1 MPEGRINYDYP
12 FPTLHLK
19 HCPEITT
26 GRLVHFLNNWRVITQ
41 DNWVLQT
48 ISGYKIPFTSNPRQ
62 WRPRITRARTPKQT
76 HLMEEAIQTLLQKK
90 AVKEVQPIGNQF
102 ISSLFLVEKDKNRGE
117 YRPIINLKPLNRFVE
132 NWSFKMEGLPVV
144 CSLIQPNDSMMKL
157 DLKDAYYS
165 VPVHAEHRKFLRFA
179 YGGKTFEFQ
188 CLPFGLTSAPR
199 AFTRLMTPVIAHIR
213 SLGIRVVIYL
223 DDILLL
229 HQDAKVLHSI
239 FKKVVN
245 LLEALGF
252 IINLEKCSQGPS
264 QQLIFLG
271 TMLNSVTMTLSL
283 PSEKLSRIRKDSHL
297 LYTNREST
305 LLDLATLLGR
315 LSHASQNGIWLAPL
329 HYRALQR
336 VHTAV
341 IHQYGYRARQQSLTL
356 TPDALKDLEWW
367 LSQEPTG
374 NNRQSLRRPPFDLT
388 IHSDASLKGWGAIA
402 NNVSIGE
409 HWSPEESRLHINVL
423 ELKAAYLA
431 IQAFTKHRETTP
443 SHIHLRVDNSTA
455 VAYIN
460 RRGGTRSPTLSEI
473 ALDLWSYILKIG
485 SWVTATHIPGVLNV
499 DADTA
504 SRQFNPRI
512 EWTLN
517 TEIFQQIV
525 ERFYL
530 PEIDLF
536 ASRLTH
542 RVRKYVSRYPD
553 PGAIAVDAFL
563 QDWGRWR
570 SLIHPPVTLLLRV
583 IAKIRDD
590 KASALLI
597 APNWPNQPWYP
608 QLGQMLVDYPLLLP
622 KSRFLLYL
630 PFDPQVHHPLWASL
644 HLTVWPVSGDGLK
657 QQAFRQMSFRSC
669 SHRGENQPRRGMQD
683 LGELGQSG
691 AQFVD
696 GVPFQHL

>member
-1 MPEGRINYDYP
+1 
-12 FPTLHLK
+12 
-19 HCPEITT
+19 
-26 GRLVHFLNNWRVITQ
+26 
-41 DNWVLQT
+41 
-48 ISGYKIPFTSNPRQ
+48 
-62 WRPRITRARTPKQT
+62 
-76 HLMEEAIQTLLQKK
+76 
-90 AVKEVQPIGNQF
+90 
-102 ISSLFLVEKDKNRGE
+102 
-117 YRPIINLKPLNRFVE
+117 
-132 NWSFKMEGLPVV
+132 
-144 CSLIQPNDSMMKL
+144 
-157 DLKDAYYS
+157 
-165 VPVHAEHRKFLRFA
+165 
-179 YGGKTFEFQ
+179 
-188 CLPFGLTSAPR
+188 
-199 AFTRLMTPVIAHIR
+199 
-213 SLGIRVVIYL
+213 
-223 DDILLL
+223 
-229 HQDAKVLHSI
+229 
-239 FKKVVN
+239 
-245 LLEALGF
+245 
-252 IINLEKCSQGPS
+252 
-264 QQLIFLG
+264 
-271 TMLNSVTMTLSL
+271 MLNSVTMTLSL

-297 LYTNREST
+297 LYANREST

-443 SHIHLRVDNSTA
+443 SHIHLRIDNSTA

-512 EWTLN
+512 EWMLN

-536 ASRLTH
+536 TSRLTH
-542 RVRKYVSRYPD
+542 RVWKYVSRYPD
-553 PGAIAVDAFL
+553 PGAIAVDTFL

-570 SLIHPPVTLLLRV
+570 SLIHPSVTLLLRV

-590 KASALLI
+590 KGSALLI
-597 APNWPNQPWYP
+597 APNWPNQQWYP
-608 QLGQMLVDYPLLLP
+608 QLGQMLEDYPLLLP
-622 KSRFLLYL
+622 KSRFLYL
-630 PFDPQVHHPLWASL
+630 PFDPLVHHPLWASL

-657 QQAFRQMSFRSC
+657 QQAFRQTSFRSC
-669 SHRGENQPRRGMQD
+669 SHRGKNQRRRGMQD
-683 LGELGQSG
+683 LGELGQSV